1 MPELSQDALLR
12 LGARYALYLLYRD
25 QHEQRTMQEMTA
37 TADYGN
43 LWELFASGL
52 NGPDPH
58 PQVSLND
65 IIEYVHRQLGEEI

>member
-1 MPELSQDALLR
+1 MPGALF
-12 LGARYALYLLYRD
+12 LLYRD
-25 QHEQRTMQEMTA
+25 QHEKRTMQEMTA

-43 LWELFASGL
+43 LWELFAAGL

-65 IIEYVHRQLGEEI
+65 IIEHVHAQLQAEV